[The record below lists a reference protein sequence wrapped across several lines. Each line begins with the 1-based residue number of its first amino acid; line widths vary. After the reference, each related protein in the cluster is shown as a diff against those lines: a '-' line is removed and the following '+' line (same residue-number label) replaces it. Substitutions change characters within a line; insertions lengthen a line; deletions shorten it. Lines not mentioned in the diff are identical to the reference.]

1 MKNWWIKLLLLSFI
15 VLISIHF
22 LIPAKIDF
30 REVIIIKVNQTV
42 AGRFISDENKWGNWW
57 PGKNKQDNNGDAKYH
72 HNNNFSYTVNQKLTH
87 GDSVIIKRKSILIK
101 SLLNIIP
108 INNDSVAVQWRG
120 QSESEINPVTRLKN
134 YLESLKNESSIEEL
148 LQSMKV
154 FLEKKE
160 NVYGHSIDQI
170 QVKDT
175 ILVAKRF
182 TSNSYPTIN
191 EVYKLINNVRDYI
204 YKAGAKETNYPMLHV
219 IQDNFQFNTMVAI
232 PVNKSINP
240 NNEFLLKKMVPG
252 KILVTEVRGGIHTIN
267 QAQKNIELYMNDHH
281 LVAPAIPFHSLV
293 TDRSTVADT
302 TKWITKIYY
311 PVM

>member
-1 MKNWWIKLLLLSFI
+1 MKKLWIKVLLSSFI
-15 VLISIHF
+15 VLITIHF

-42 AGRFISDENKWGNWW
+42 AGRFISDASKWHNWW
-57 PGKNKQDNNGDAKYH
+57 PGINKQARNQDAKYH
-72 HNNNFSYTVNQKLTH
+72 HNNFSYTVNQKLTY

-108 INNDSVAVQWRG
+108 INNDSVAIQWRG
-120 QSESEINPVTRLKN
+120 ESESEINPFKRLNN
-134 YLESLKNESSIEEL
+134 YSGSSKNESSIEEL

-175 ILVAKRF
+175 ILVVKRF

-191 EVYKLINNVRDYI
+191 EVYKLINNLRDYI

-302 TKWITKIYY
+302 TKWITKIYF